1 MALIRSMLALQS
13 PTPVRGL
20 GAPLQRRPS
29 PSRSLDGTPKSRKM
43 PYETFQYLGSMKR
56 FSKEGVVESDSLLN
70 RSNLDKG
77 APPVRVQEGTG

>member
-29 PSRSLDGTPKSRKM
+29 PSPVAGRHAEIAQDAVWNVSISGQH
-43 PYETFQYLGSMKR
+43 ETFQ
-56 FSKEGVVESDSLLN
+56 
-70 RSNLDKG
+70 
-77 APPVRVQEGTG
+77 